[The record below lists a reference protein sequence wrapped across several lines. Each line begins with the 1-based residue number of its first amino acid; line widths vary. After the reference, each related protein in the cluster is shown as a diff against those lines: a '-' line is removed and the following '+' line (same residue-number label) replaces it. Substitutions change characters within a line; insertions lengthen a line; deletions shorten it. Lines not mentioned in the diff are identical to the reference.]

1 MDGRSLQRIGEEKER
16 RRRESREKGELISK
30 LKP

>member
-1 MDGRSLQRIGEEKER
+1 MDGRSLERIEEEKER
-16 RRRESREKGELISK
+16 RRRESREKGEHLAK